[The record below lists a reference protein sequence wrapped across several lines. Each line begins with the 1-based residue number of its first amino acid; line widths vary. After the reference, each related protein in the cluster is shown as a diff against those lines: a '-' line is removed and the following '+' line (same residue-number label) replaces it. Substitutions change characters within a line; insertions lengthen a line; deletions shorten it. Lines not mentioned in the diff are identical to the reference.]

1 MSRLTYSLLFVLAST
16 LAAEELPV
24 AEPTDAE
31 VSDEALPGLAPDEPA
46 EAEADGN
53 AEADAAPVPDLA
65 TELAL
70 LEDVQA
76 GLALALA
83 ACAEE
88 AYCVTALNEQ
98 EMQHMRDD
106 LDELLADRDLPEDD
120 PLRQRYQA
128 LIDEQEAL
136 QQTVVQVIADV
147 DRDALEGAWADQ
159 FVIDEIVV
167 GPQVPFPNA
176 DVPLSRFEDL
186 NQPLPI
192 E

>member
-1 MSRLTYSLLFVLAST
+1 MKRWVCGLIWMCLSLAR
-16 LAAEELPV
+16 AEELPV
-24 AEPTDAE
+24 PGEANATDPDDVAEE
-31 VSDEALPGLAPDEPA
+31 
-46 EAEADGN
+46 
-53 AEADAAPVPDLA
+53 AAPAVSLA
-65 TELAL
+65 QEIQL

-106 LDELLADRDLPEDD
+106 LSELLAERELPVDD
-120 PLRQRYQA
+120 PLRDRYQA
-128 LIDEQEAL
+128 LLNEQAQL
-136 QQTVVQVIADV
+136 QQTVTQVTANI
-147 DRDALEGAWADQ
+147 DRDSLDGAWSDQ
-159 FVIDEIVV
+159 FEIDEIVI

-176 DVPLSRFEDL
+176 DITLSRFEDL

>member
-1 MSRLTYSLLFVLAST
+1 MKRLAYSLVLFLLASMVIAEQPAGQSPVEPDDVGNHSGSES
-16 LAAEELPV
+16 AAVAAVTEASGEPVPAEL
-24 AEPTDAE
+24 
-31 VSDEALPGLAPDEPA
+31 SDELQI
-46 EAEADGN
+46 
-53 AEADAAPVPDLA
+53 
-65 TELAL
+65 

-88 AYCVTALNEQ
+88 AHCVTALNEQ
-98 EMQHMRDD
+98 EMQRMRDD
-106 LDELLADRDLPEDD
+106 LTELLVSQELPADD
-120 PLRQRYQA
+120 PLRQRYRS
-128 LIDEQEAL
+128 LIEQQEAL
-136 QQTVVQVIADV
+136 QQTVVEVIADV

-176 DVPLSRFEDL
+176 GVPLSRFEDL

>member
-1 MSRLTYSLLFVLAST
+1 MKRLAYSLVLFLLAC
-16 LAAEELPV
+16 AAIAEEPTVQNPV
-24 AEPTDAE
+24 EPGGVGNHSGSESAGAVATEISGEPTPAAL
-31 VSDEALPGLAPDEPA
+31 SDELQI
-46 EAEADGN
+46 
-53 AEADAAPVPDLA
+53 
-65 TELAL
+65 

-76 GLALALA
+76 GLVLALA

-88 AYCVTALNEQ
+88 AHCVTALNEQ
-98 EMQHMRDD
+98 EMQRMRDD
-106 LDELLADRDLPEDD
+106 LNELLVSQELPAND
-120 PLRQRYQA
+120 PLRQRYRS
-128 LIDEQEAL
+128 LIEQQEQL
-136 QQTVVQVIADV
+136 QQTVVEVIADV

-176 DVPLSRFEDL
+176 GVPLSRFEDL